1 MMIPKLRTL
10 AEAFG
15 LSILVA
21 LAGFPNTGF
30 AQGSHV
36 HAAPPAKPSNDT
48 ARMAGMADHA
58 MSGAMSANMMK
69 HMEMTPRRSPTH
81 ADSVRATAVAA
92 ELKRA
97 IAKYADTAAAVADG
111 YTMFLPNVKQQH
123 VYHFTNNRHA
133 LGAAFHFDATK
144 PTSILYSRGA
154 DGTLHLVGAMYT
166 MPKSAKLDRLN
177 DRVPLSIA
185 RWHKHVNWCVPK
197 KGDEARWLE
206 HKSGAPVFGPES
218 SIATKAECDAAHGDF
233 HPNLFG
239 WMIHAN
245 VYEGT
250 DLGAIFADDH
260 HDAKHEA
267 AASADSAARGRRPD
281 GAY

>member
-1 MMIPKLRTL
+1 MMIAQLRTL
-10 AEAFG
+10 AAAFG
-15 LSILVA
+15 LPILVA
-21 LAGFPNTGF
+21 LAGFPNTGL

-36 HAAPPAKPSNDT
+36 HPAPPAKASNDT
-48 ARMAGMADHA
+48 AQMVGMADHA

-69 HMEMTPRRSPTH
+69 HMEMTPARSPTH
-81 ADSVRATAVAA
+81 ADSVRANAVAA

-111 YTMFLPNVKQQH
+111 YKMFLPNVKQQH

-133 LGAAFHFDATK
+133 LGAAFHFDATE
-144 PTSILYSRGA
+144 PTSILYSRGT
-154 DGTLHLVGAMYT
+154 DGSLHLVGAMYT
-166 MPKSAKLDRLN
+166 MPKNVTLDRLN

-206 HKSGAPVFGPES
+206 HKGGAPVFGPES
-218 SIATKAECDAAHGDF
+218 AIATKVECDAARGDF
-233 HPNLFG
+233 HPSLFG

-245 VYEGT
+245 VYEGSE
-250 DLGAIFADDH
+250 LGKIFADDH
-260 HDAKHEA
+260 SVTPAVKAKH
-267 AASADSAARGRRPD
+267 ADGRR
-281 GAY
+281 

>member
-1 MMIPKLRTL
+1 MMIAQLRTL
-10 AEAFG
+10 AAGFG
-15 LSILVA
+15 LPILGMLV
-21 LAGFPNTGF
+21 GFPNNGF
-30 AQGSHV
+30 AQGTHV
-36 HAAPPAKPSNDT
+36 HPAPPAKASNDT
-48 ARMAGMADHA
+48 GQMAGMADHA
-58 MSGAMSANMMK
+58 MSGAMSPNMMK
-69 HMEMTPRRSPTH
+69 HMEMTPARSATH

-111 YTMFLPNVKQQH
+111 YQMFLPNVKQQH

-133 LGAAFHFDATK
+133 LGAAFRFDATK

-154 DGTLHLVGAMYT
+154 DGALHLVGAMYT
-166 MPKSAKLDRLN
+166 MPKNAKLDRLN

-206 HKSGAPVFGPES
+206 QKGGAPMFGPES
-218 SIATKAECDAAHGDF
+218 AIATKAECDAARGDF
-233 HPNLFG
+233 HPSLFG

-245 VYEGT
+245 VFEGT

-260 HDAKHEA
+260 GAPGSSRPK
-267 AASADSAARGRRPD
+267 RGI
-281 GAY
+281 

>member
-1 MMIPKLRTL
+1 MPPTQLRTL
-10 AEAFG
+10 AAVFG
-15 LSILVA
+15 LPILFAVGEFPRAA
-21 LAGFPNTGF
+21 L

-36 HAAPPAKPSNDT
+36 HPASPAKGSTDS
-48 ARMAGMADHA
+48 AQMAGMADHA

-69 HMEMTPRRSPTH
+69 HMELTPTRSATR
-81 ADSVRATAVAA
+81 ADSVRALAVAA
-92 ELKRA
+92 ELKSA

-111 YTMFLPNVKQQH
+111 YKMFLPNVKAQH

-133 LGAAFHFDATK
+133 LGAVFRFDATK

-154 DGTLHLVGAMYT
+154 DGKLHLVGAMYT
-166 MPKSAKLDRLN
+166 MPKAAKLDRLN

-197 KGDEARWLE
+197 KGDQSRWLE
-206 HKSGAPVFGPES
+206 QQNGKPVFGPES
-218 SIATKAECDAAHGDF
+218 AIATKAECDAAHGDF

-260 HDAKHEA
+260 GGTTHGA
-267 AASADSAARGRRPD
+267 AAHPLPAPRLPLPA
-281 GAY
+281 